1 MRIFVTGASGFI
13 GSAIV
18 KKLQARG
25 YDVLGLAR
33 SDASAEK
40 LQQQEVRVI
49 RGDLEDTASLRS
61 AVEQSDG
68 VIHVGYIHDFSRMDY
83 AAEVDQRAIL
93 TMGEVLAGSN
103 RPLVVTSGTALVSPG
118 QLAVEQTR
126 PAIGPHPRSNSNVAA
141 LTLADRGVRVSL
153 VRLPPTVHGAGDH
166 GFVPM
171 IINMAKEKGAAV
183 YIGDG
188 ANRWPAV
195 HRDDAAELFCL
206 AAEHAAAGT
215 ILHAVQEEGIPFRH
229 IAETIG
235 AGLALPVKSLTLEEA
250 REWLGWMAF
259 FASMD
264 NPASSAWTRQAFNWQ
279 PDGPGLLQDMRETTY
294 FREIM

>member
-18 KKLQARG
+18 KKLQTRG
-25 YDVLGLAR
+25 YEVLGLAR

-40 LQQQEVRVI
+40 LQQQGVQVVR
-49 RGDLEDTASLRS
+49 GELEDVASLRN

-68 VIHVGYIHDFSRMDY
+68 VIHAGYIHDFSRMDH

-93 TMGEVLAGSN
+93 AMGEVLAGSN
-103 RPLVVTSGTALVSPG
+103 RPLIVTTGTALVSPG
-118 QLAVEQTR
+118 QLATEHIR
-126 PAIGPHPRSNSNVAA
+126 PVAGAHPRSNSNVAA
-141 LTLADRGVRVSL
+141 LAMADRGVRVAL

-166 GFVPM
+166 GFIPM

-183 YIGDG
+183 YVGEG
-188 ANRWPAV
+188 ENRWPAV
-195 HRDDAAELFCL
+195 HRNDAAELFCL
-206 AAEHAAAGT
+206 AAEKAEAGA
-215 ILHAVQEEGIPFRH
+215 ILHAVQEEGIPFRQ

-250 REWLGWMAF
+250 KAWLGWMAF
-259 FASMD
+259 FASTD
-264 NPASSAWTRQAFNWQ
+264 NPSSSAWTRQTFGWQ
-279 PDGPGLLQDMRETTY
+279 PTEPGLLQDMRGAGY
-294 FREIM
+294 FS